1 MTTTTNKD
9 VFEEILLCMI
19 KGKSPE
25 DATEL
30 LLKKYPDLGL
40 EKILKFICEVYEVET
55 KI

>member
-1 MTTTTNKD
+1 MTTISNKD
-9 VFEEILLCMI
+9 IFEEILLCMR
-19 KGKSPE
+19 KGRSPE
-25 DATEL
+25 QATEL

>member
-1 MTTTTNKD
+1 MTAISNKD
-9 VFEEILLCMI
+9 VFEEILLFMR
-19 KGKSPE
+19 KGRSPE
-25 DATEL
+25 QATEL